1 LREGEVEDRL
11 MSDMTDGGSSSK
23 KETTAH
29 ENLPEML
36 DNVIRQLEFNR
47 KMIIIMVLSFVII
60 VPIIAYLGFL
70 SQTTAGVGRFIP
82 IIGGAVFLAWLG
94 VGIRQWIVFSKW
106 LRKFRL
112 YKERQ
117 KELEDLLDFE
127 KSDEGKNSPN

>member
-1 LREGEVEDRL
+1 
-11 MSDMTDGGSSSK
+11 MSDMTDDDSSRK
-23 KETTAH
+23 GTAY
-29 ENLPEML
+29 ENLPEMI
-36 DNVIRQLEFNR
+36 DNVIRQLDFTR
-47 KMIIIMVLSFVII
+47 KIIIIMVLSFIII
-60 VPIIAYLGFL
+60 VPIIAYIGLL
-70 SQTTAGVGRFIP
+70 SQSTAGVGVYIP

-127 KSDEGKNSPN
+127 KSHEGKSSPN

>member
-1 LREGEVEDRL
+1 
-11 MSDMTDGGSSSK
+11 MSDISDGGSSK
-23 KETTAH
+23 KVTPH

-36 DNVIRQLEFNR
+36 DNVIRQLDFTR
-47 KMIIIMVLSFVII
+47 KIIIIMVLSFVII
-60 VPIIAYLGFL
+60 VPIIAYIGFL
-70 SQTTAGVGRFIP
+70 SQRTAGVGLYIP

-127 KSDEGKNSPN
+127 KSDEERGSPN

>member
-1 LREGEVEDRL
+1 
-11 MSDMTDGGSSSK
+11 MSDMTNGGSGSSSSSK
-23 KETTAH
+23 KGTAH
-29 ENLPEML
+29 ENLPEMI
-36 DNVIRQLEFNR
+36 DNVIRQVDFMR
-47 KMIIIMVLSFVII
+47 KIIIIMVLSFIII
-60 VPIIAYLGFL
+60 VPIIAYIGLL
-70 SQTTAGVGRFIP
+70 SQSTAGVGVYIP

-127 KSDEGKNSPN
+127 KSHEGKSSPN

>member
-1 LREGEVEDRL
+1 
-11 MSDMTDGGSSSK
+11 MSDMTDDDSSRK
-23 KETTAH
+23 GTGQ
-29 ENLPEML
+29 ENLPEMI
-36 DNVIRQLEFNR
+36 DNVIRQLDFTR
-47 KMIIIMVLSFVII
+47 KIIIIMVLSFIII
-60 VPIIAYLGFL
+60 VPIIAYIGLL
-70 SQTTAGVGRFIP
+70 SQSTAGVGVYIP

-127 KSDEGKNSPN
+127 KSHEGKSSPN

>member
-1 LREGEVEDRL
+1 
-11 MSDMTDGGSSSK
+11 MNDMTDGGSSK
-23 KETTAH
+23 KGTAH

-36 DNVIRQLEFNR
+36 DNVIRQLDFTR
-47 KMIIIMVLSFVII
+47 KIIIIMVLSFVII
-60 VPIIAYLGFL
+60 VPIIAYIGLL
-70 SQTTAGVGRFIP
+70 SQSTAGVGVYIT

-112 YKERQ
+112 YKKRQ

-127 KSDEGKNSPN
+127 KSHEGKSSPN

>member
-1 LREGEVEDRL
+1 
-11 MSDMTDGGSSSK
+11 MTDSDSSK
-23 KETTAH
+23 KGTAH
-29 ENLPEML
+29 ENLPGMI

-47 KMIIIMVLSFVII
+47 KIIIIMVISFVII
-60 VPIIAYLGFL
+60 VPIIAYIGLL
-70 SQTTAGVGRFIP
+70 SQRTAGVGVYIP

-106 LRKFRL
+106 LRNFRL

-127 KSDEGKNSPN
+127 KSEEGKNSPN

>member
-1 LREGEVEDRL
+1 
-11 MSDMTDGGSSSK
+11 MSDMTDGGSSK
-23 KETTAH
+23 KGTPH

-60 VPIIAYLGFL
+60 VPIIAYLGFM

-117 KELEDLLDFE
+117 KKLEDLLDFE
-127 KSDEGKNSPN
+127 KSDDGKSSPN

>member
-1 LREGEVEDRL
+1 
-11 MSDMTDGGSSSK
+11 MSDMTDDDSSRK
-23 KETTAH
+23 GTAH
-29 ENLPEML
+29 ENLPEMI
-36 DNVIRQLEFNR
+36 DNVIRQLDFTR
-47 KMIIIMVLSFVII
+47 KIIIVMALSFVII
-60 VPIIAYLGFL
+60 VPIIAYIAVL
-70 SQTTAGVGRFIP
+70 SQTTAGVGVYIP

-127 KSDEGKNSPN
+127 KSHEGKSSPN

>member
-1 LREGEVEDRL
+1 
-11 MSDMTDGGSSSK
+11 MSDITDGGSSK
-23 KETTAH
+23 KGTPH

-36 DNVIRQLEFNR
+36 DNVIRQLDFTR
-47 KMIIIMVLSFVII
+47 KIIIIMVLSFVII
-60 VPIIAYLGFL
+60 VPIIAYIGFL
-70 SQTTAGVGRFIP
+70 SQRTAGVGLYIP

-94 VGIRQWIVFSKW
+94 IGIRQWVVFSKW

-127 KSDEGKNSPN
+127 KSDEEKG

>member
-1 LREGEVEDRL
+1 
-11 MSDMTDGGSSSK
+11 MSDMTDDDSSRK
-23 KETTAH
+23 GTAH
-29 ENLPEML
+29 ENLPEMI
-36 DNVIRQLEFNR
+36 DNVIRQLDFTR
-47 KMIIIMVLSFVII
+47 KIIIIMVLSFVII
-60 VPIIAYLGFL
+60 VPIIAYIGLL
-70 SQTTAGVGRFIP
+70 SQSTAGVGVYIT

-127 KSDEGKNSPN
+127 KSDDGKSSSPN

>member
-1 LREGEVEDRL
+1 
-11 MSDMTDGGSSSK
+11 MSDMTDDDSSRK
-23 KETTAH
+23 GTAH
-29 ENLPEML
+29 ENLPEMI
-36 DNVIRQLEFNR
+36 DNVIRQLDFTR
-47 KMIIIMVLSFVII
+47 KIIIIMVLSFIII
-60 VPIIAYLGFL
+60 VPIIAYIGLL
-70 SQTTAGVGRFIP
+70 SQSTAGVGVYIP

-127 KSDEGKNSPN
+127 KSQEGKSSPN

>member
-1 LREGEVEDRL
+1 
-11 MSDMTDGGSSSK
+11 MSDKTDEDSSRK
-23 KETTAH
+23 GTAH
-29 ENLPEML
+29 ENLPEMI
-36 DNVIRQLEFNR
+36 DNVIRQLDFTR
-47 KMIIIMVLSFVII
+47 KIIIIMVLSFIII
-60 VPIIAYLGFL
+60 VPIIAYIGLL
-70 SQTTAGVGRFIP
+70 SQSTAGVGVYIP

-127 KSDEGKNSPN
+127 KSHEGKSSPN

>member
-1 LREGEVEDRL
+1 
-11 MSDMTDGGSSSK
+11 MSDMTDGSSSSK
-23 KETTAH
+23 EGTAH
-29 ENLPEML
+29 QNLPEMI
-36 DNVIRQLEFNR
+36 DNVIRQLDFTR
-47 KMIIIMVLSFVII
+47 KIIIIMVLSFVII
-60 VPIIAYLGFL
+60 VPIIAVLGVM
-70 SQTTAGVGRFIP
+70 SQSTAGVGKFIP

-127 KSDEGKNSPN
+127 KSDERKSSPN

>member
-1 LREGEVEDRL
+1 
-11 MSDMTDGGSSSK
+11 MTDDDSSRK
-23 KETTAH
+23 GTAH
-29 ENLPEML
+29 ENLPEMI
-36 DNVIRQLEFNR
+36 DNVIRQLDFTR
-47 KMIIIMVLSFVII
+47 KIIIIMVLSFIII
-60 VPIIAYLGFL
+60 VPIIAYIGLL
-70 SQTTAGVGRFIP
+70 SQSTAGVGVYIP

-127 KSDEGKNSPN
+127 KSHEGKSSPN

>member
-1 LREGEVEDRL
+1 
-11 MSDMTDGGSSSK
+11 MSDMTDSGSSK
-23 KETTAH
+23 KGTEP

-36 DNVIRQLEFNR
+36 DNVIRQLDFNR
-47 KMIIIMVLSFVII
+47 KMIIIMALSFVII
-60 VPIIAYLGFL
+60 VPIIAYIGFL
-70 SQTTAGVGRFIP
+70 SQSTAGVGRYIP
-82 IIGGAVFLAWLG
+82 IIGGAVFLAWLV

-127 KSDEGKNSPN
+127 KSDEGKSSPN